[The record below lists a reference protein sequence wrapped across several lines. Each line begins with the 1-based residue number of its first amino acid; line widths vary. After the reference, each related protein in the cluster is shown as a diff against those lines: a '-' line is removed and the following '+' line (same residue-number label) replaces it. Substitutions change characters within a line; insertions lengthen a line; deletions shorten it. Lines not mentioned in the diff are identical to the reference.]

1 MKRAPKEKKSQFDI
15 DRFIGGAAT
24 VQADT
29 PPLSPPET
37 LPAEAPSAEAPAE
50 APAVVEAKTPQA
62 APKAPA
68 PRAKAS
74 KPKATKPKA
83 TRSKSAKAPAKA
95 AKAPPA
101 EPTPADMIRTSF
113 DLPKTLQKRLKV
125 GAVIKGVPMRDLVE
139 DAIRQYLDREN
150 LPEAP

>member
-1 MKRAPKEKKSQFDI
+1 MKRAPKEKKSNFDI

-29 PPLSPPET
+29 APVSSPGPQPVET
-37 LPAEAPSAEAPAE
+37 APAE
-50 APAVVEAKTPQA
+50 APATEAPA
-62 APKAPA
+62 AEVAPPEPAPKAA
-68 PRAKAS
+68 ARRAKSSKQKAA
-74 KPKATKPKA
+74 KPKT
-83 TRSKSAKAPAKA
+83 TRSKSAKTPAKA
-95 AKAPPA
+95 PKTPV